1 MIEPDRFVDP
11 KTSDVSEEGIERA
24 LRPKD
29 LSEYVGQEKTR
40 DQLKI
45 FIDAANK
52 RKEALDHVLLF
63 GPPGLGKTSLAHII
77 AKEMGVNLL
86 ITGGKTEA
94 SYYDKP
100 KFFRLYKVRIN
111 KI

>member
-40 DQLKI
+40 SQS
-45 FIDAANK
+45 
-52 RKEALDHVLLF
+52 ALLV
-63 GPPGLGKTSLAHII
+63 
-77 AKEMGVNLL
+77 
-86 ITGGKTEA
+86 
-94 SYYDKP
+94 
-100 KFFRLYKVRIN
+100 
-111 KI
+111 